1 MKKYFL
7 GGLLWTLGAC
17 VERPQ
22 PPLGTLSQSQMVQIL
37 TDVHLA
43 EAKTSRITL
52 RSLDSSRTL
61 YQRYEEEILKNYR
74 TDTATYRK
82 SLRFYLENTGYL
94 DEIYQTVVDTL
105 SQREKQGRLK

>member
-1 MKKYFL
+1 
-7 GGLLWTLGAC
+7 
-17 VERPQ
+17 
-22 PPLGTLSQSQMVQIL
+22 MVQIL

-43 EAKTSRITL
+43 EAKTSRANL

-61 YQRYEEEILKNYR
+61 YQRYEQEILKKYR

-94 DEIYQTVVDTL
+94 EEIYQVVVDTL
-105 SQREKQGRLK
+105 SQREKQGRLE